1 MLPPDEVNTAL
12 KFLESRG
19 HNVGIAHFPPVRVG
33 NELRVWIDNIS
44 RSFDEALLM
53 ARAEGMMSAN

>member
-1 MLPPDEVNTAL
+1 MLPPDEINTAL

-19 HNVGIAHFPPVRVG
+19 HNVGIVHLPPAPIG

-44 RSFDEALLM
+44 LSFDEALLM